1 MNDVLLY
8 EDALSNIEG
17 ELDVNAFCDKYGFS
31 GQVAEMLHHLDAI
44 DRDIIIYKYGA
55 GYTVKE
61 IARLMDKTPDY
72 VYKRLQRSFKK
83 LKEAFR
89 R

>member
-1 MNDVLLY
+1 
-8 EDALSNIEG
+8 
-17 ELDVNAFCDKYGFS
+17 
-31 GQVAEMLHHLDAI
+31 MLHHLDAI